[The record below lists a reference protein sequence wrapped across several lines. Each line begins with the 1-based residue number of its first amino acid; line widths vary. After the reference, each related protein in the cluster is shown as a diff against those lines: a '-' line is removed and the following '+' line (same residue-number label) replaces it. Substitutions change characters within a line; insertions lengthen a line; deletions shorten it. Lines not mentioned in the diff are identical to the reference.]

1 MNFGKKAI
9 AAAVVATAAFGVTS
23 NASAH
28 AGGAIAAIA
37 LGGMVLG
44 SAMATA
50 PHYAPAPAYYGGGSA
65 YYGGGSAYYA
75 PAPVYYSAPAYY
87 PVPVYYGGRS
97 YYGGYRSHY
106 RSGPRVGG
114 HVRGTGTHVRGT
126 NYR

>member
-9 AAAVVATAAFGVTS
+9 AAAVVATAALGVSS

-50 PHYAPAPAYYGGGSA
+50 PHYAPAPAYYGGGPVYYA
-65 YYGGGSAYYA
+65 PRAVYYGAPAFYY
-75 PAPVYYSAPAYY
+75 PAPVYYGARPYHH
-87 PVPVYYGGRS
+87 
-97 YYGGYRSHY
+97 GYRSHY
-106 RSGPRVGG
+106 RGA
-114 HVRGTGTHVRGT
+114 H
-126 NYR
+126 YR